1 MSYTI
6 ILLLIFLVTIILII
20 WGFSK
25 SKFRPKKIFKI
36 LAIMFILISC
46 VISGAYLYS
55 QRSSSFILTKTTNLT
70 EENIGG
76 LRLYQSIDSK
86 DFILKYGSTL
96 QKTDN
101 ALFDYYKLSDGL
113 EIATNK
119 DRQIIRIIKNTDSD
133 NNIKTS
139 KGITLESSVDEI
151 IEAYGENYYKRDSD
165 FGVPVI
171 GYVDK
176 KKNITIEFF
185 YYQNKVTHIRFD
197 ITSME

>member
-1 MSYTI
+1 MSFTI
-6 ILLLIFLVTIILII
+6 ILLLIFLVTLILII

-25 SKFRPKKIFKI
+25 SKFRTKKIFKI
-36 LAIMFILISC
+36 LTIMFLLISC
-46 VISGAYLYS
+46 VICGAYLYS
-55 QRSSSFILTKTTNLT
+55 QRSSSFIFTKTTVLT

-76 LRLYQSIDSK
+76 LRLYEKLDSK
-86 DFILKYGSTL
+86 EFIARYGTNL

-151 IEAYGENYYKRDSD
+151 IEAYGENYYKRSSD

-176 KKNITIEFF
+176 KENITIEFF